1 MSTRQFA
8 AFFVLFQ
15 FITGYLAGNTPEIS
29 HGPMLGSVS
38 SHSARLWVR
47 TTKPSDVIVTIYDI
61 ENPSDK
67 TITEVRTNSESDH
80 ICKVYFDELKK
91 ETKYNYVVRVGES
104 EFKSNFTT
112 LDDSLSSRKVR
123 LVYGSCYSHAD
134 NRIKPDHSVFSEMA
148 SRNADL
154 VIFLG
159 DFPYTKK
166 GAKNELRSGHK
177 KLREVPGFKQLTS
190 STPTYGIYDDHDFG
204 PNDCDGTH
212 KYANEALET
221 FIEYWPNPS
230 YGLPEDKGIYCSF
243 VVGDVEFFLLD
254 GRYPARQ
261 KQKTMLGKVQFE
273 WLCSKLKASKSRYKV
288 LASGVQ
294 FGRDKRDG
302 WAGSNFIDERN
313 KLFTYIAEND
323 ITGVIGISGDVHRS
337 DIYKLPIGKGRYF
350 YDFTAGALSRNQRQP
365 PKPLPDAM
373 IHSYGEK
380 GDNNM
385 YGEIVFYPK
394 TDKEVAITFKSIS
407 AKKGVIYEHKLS
419 PKDLYIEELETIP
432 NK

>member
-1 MSTRQFA
+1 MTIRQLTIFFA
-8 AFFVLFQ
+8 IFQ
-15 FITGYLAGNTPEIS
+15 IITSHLSGNTPDIS

-38 SHSARLWVR
+38 NNSARLWVR
-47 TTKPSDVIVTIYDI
+47 TTKPSDVVVTIFDTD
-61 ENPSDK
+61 NPSVK
-67 TITEVRTNSESDH
+67 KITEVKTSAESDQTCIIH
-80 ICKVYFDELKK
+80 LDKLKK
-91 ETKYNYVVRVGES
+91 DTKYNYSVQVGES
-104 EFKSNFTT
+104 QFKSNFTT
-112 LDDSLSSRKVR
+112 LGPSLSGRKVR
-123 LVYGSCYSHAD
+123 LVYGSCYSHGD
-134 NRIKPDHSVFSEMA
+134 NRMEPNHSVFSEMA
-148 SRNADL
+148 TRNADL

-177 KLREVPGFKQLTS
+177 SLREVSGFKQLTS
-190 STPTYGIYDDHDFG
+190 SIPTYGIYDDHDFG

-212 KYANEALET
+212 KFANEALET

-261 KQKTMLGKVQFE
+261 KQKTMLGKIQFE
-273 WLCSKLKASKSRYKV
+273 WLCSSLKASKSRYKV

-294 FGRDKRDG
+294 FGRNKRDG
-302 WAGSNFIDERN
+302 WAGNNFIDERN
-313 KLFTYIAEND
+313 RLFTFIYENS
-323 ITGVIGISGDVHRS
+323 ISGVIGISGDVHRS
-337 DIYKLPIGKGRYF
+337 DIYKLPIGEGRFF

-365 PKPLPDAM
+365 PKPLPNDM

-385 YGEIVFYPK
+385 YGEIEFHPK
-394 TDKEVAITFKSIS
+394 ADNDVAITFRSIS

-419 PKDLYIEELETIP
+419 PKDLDIEASESIP